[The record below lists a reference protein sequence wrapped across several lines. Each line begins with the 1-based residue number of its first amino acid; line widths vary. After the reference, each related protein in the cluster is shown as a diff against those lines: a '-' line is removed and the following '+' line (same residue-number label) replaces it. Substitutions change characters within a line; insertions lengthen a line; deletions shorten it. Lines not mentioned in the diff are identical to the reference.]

1 MKNSEPKKTKQE
13 PAPDTS
19 PPDDLSPDDS
29 LISPAMQKILDGMTP
44 LNRRNRIEIIQKV
57 AEGTASLWHINLLR
71 ADGLMTM
78 PKDDTA
84 SRTGN
89 DICESQGALA
99 IRMAQHYTN
108 PDGSNQLKFKITKSL
123 IGSWIGM
130 KTPESAKNPP
140 PGTVPGIGKRFSLK
154 AWIAWFDKYL
164 LPTKQNS
171 SYTAKATDNP
181 DEEDL
186 NVLKQRDERDEY
198 RLKKMLRDQK
208 RGELIHRSIAEA
220 TGIRAVKELHLM
232 VKAEDER
239 MHPKLRRE
247 KLIELGTSPELAEA
261 FSAWDKEQMRMATD
275 RRENAMAVIGFDF
288 PKESK

>member
-1 MKNSEPKKTKQE
+1 
-13 PAPDTS
+13 
-19 PPDDLSPDDS
+19 
-29 LISPAMQKILDGMTP
+29 
-44 LNRRNRIEIIQKV
+44 
-57 AEGTASLWHINLLR
+57 
-71 ADGLMTM
+71 
-78 PKDDTA
+78 
-84 SRTGN
+84 
-89 DICESQGALA
+89 
-99 IRMAQHYTN
+99 MAQHYTN

-164 LPTKQNS
+164 LPTKRNS
-171 SYTAKATDNP
+171 SYTAKSSDNP
-181 DEEDL
+181 DEDDL
-186 NVLKQRDERDEY
+186 NVLKQQDEREAIRYRKWEREKKKGEY
-198 RLKKMLRDQK
+198 V
-208 RGELIHRSIAEA
+208 HRSIAEA

-247 KLIELGTSPELAEA
+247 KLLELGATPELVEA

-275 RRENAMAVIGFDF
+275 RRENAMAAVGFDF